1 MAVLIDNSL
10 PVAEALPRLLAAL
23 REVTGAVLE
32 APPGAGKTT
41 LVPLALLGETWLGG
55 GRILV
60 LEPRR
65 LAARMAARRMAE
77 LLGEEVGQTVGYR
90 VRMESR
96 IGPDTRIEVI
106 TEGILTRRLIGDP
119 ELAGVGAVIFDEFHE
134 RSIHTDLGLALCLEA
149 REALREDLRI
159 LVMSATLDGASVAGL
174 LGDAPVIVS
183 QGRAFPVETRHLA
196 RPEPR
201 DLDRAVTAA
210 IRQALSD
217 EPGSILA
224 FLPGEAEIR
233 RVQALLETAD
243 LGPGICIAPLF
254 GALSA
259 RDQDAAVRP
268 APDGMRKVVLATDIA
283 ETSLTI
289 EGIRIVVDGGY
300 RRKPRFDPRTGMTR
314 LETRRIARA
323 GADQRRGRAGRLEP
337 GVCYR
342 LWPEAETVAMAGFE
356 TPEIMEADLAPLALD
371 LASWGVANPADL
383 RWLDPPPSAQYAQA
397 QELLAELGAVDRQ
410 GRITGH
416 GERMTRLPMHP
427 RLAHMLIA
435 GKAAGHGGLACDIA
449 ALLDERDILGARGD
463 SDLRSRLEIL
473 RGAGAG
479 KTSRGAVERV
489 RKVSRDL
496 RGRMKIAHGHGGD
509 AGELLALAYPDRVA
523 KRRGAEG
530 RYLLRNGRGAVLPE
544 GDRLAAEDWLAVADL
559 GGAQADAR
567 IYLAAPL
574 AAARVEALFGTD
586 IERTEAIGWDDRERK
601 VVASRRHRLGAITL
615 KEEPL
620 KKPAPEAVRGAML
633 EGMRRMGP
641 EALPWTDAAR
651 QWQARVMFL
660 RGLDYRGIDW
670 PDVSDGRLMEE
681 LELWLGPFLSGVAG
695 FGALQKVDLR
705 QALASLL
712 TWDQGQTLEEGAP
725 THWTAPTGSRLP
737 LDYTAPDGPALNVRL
752 QEMLGEAETPRVA
765 GGRVAVLLHL
775 LSPAGRPLQVTR
787 DLAGFWRGSYAQVKA
802 EMKGR
807 YPKHF
812 WPDDP
817 LGAAPT
823 SRTKKSMDRGKKE
836 QPVSE
841 ARKRRL

>member
-1 MAVLIDNSL
+1 MTANRHRPESTGL
-10 PVAEALPRLLAAL
+10 PVEEALPRLRDAL
-23 REVTGAVLE
+23 RDGTGAVLE

-41 LVPLALLGETWLGG
+41 LVPLALLGEDWLGG
-55 GRILV
+55 GKILV

-77 LLGEEVGQTVGYR
+77 LLGEDVGGTVGYR

-96 IGPDTRIEVI
+96 VGPATRIEVI

-134 RSIHTDLGLALCLEA
+134 RNIHTDLGLALCLEA

-159 LVMSATLDGASVAGL
+159 LVMSATLDGAAVATLMDG
-174 LGDAPVIVS
+174 APAIAS
-183 QGRAFPVETRHLA
+183 EGRVFPVETRHLD

-201 DLDRAVTAA
+201 GLDRAMATA
-210 IRQALSD
+210 IRQALG
-217 EPGSILA
+217 EEEGSILA
-224 FLPGEAEIR
+224 FLPGEGEIR
-233 RVQALLETAD
+233 RVQALLEDAG
-243 LGPGICIAPLF
+243 LGPDVRIAPLY

-268 APDGMRKVVLATDIA
+268 APQGVRKVVLATDIA

-300 RRKPRFDPRTGMTR
+300 RRKPRFDPRSGMTR
-314 LETRRIARA
+314 LETRRVSRA

-337 GVCYR
+337 GLCYR
-342 LWPEAETVAMAGFE
+342 LWPEAETAALARFE

-371 LASWGVANPADL
+371 LACWGVADPADL
-383 RWLDPPPSAQYAQA
+383 RWPDPPPKAQYDQA
-397 QELLAELGAVDRQ
+397 RELLAELGAIDRE
-410 GRITGH
+410 GRITVH
-416 GERMTRLPMHP
+416 GTAMGRLPMHP

-449 ALLDERDILGARGD
+449 ALLGERDILGGRGD
-463 SDLRSRLEIL
+463 CDLRSRLEML
-473 RGAGAG
+473 RGKAP
-479 KTSRGAVERV
+479 RGAVERV
-489 RKVSRDL
+489 RRAAQDL
-496 RGRMKIAHGHGGD
+496 RRRMKITGDGGGD
-509 AGELLALAYPDRVA
+509 AGELLALAYPGRVA
-523 KRRGAEG
+523 KRRSAAG

-544 GDRLAAEDWLAVADL
+544 DDRLAAEDWLAVADL
-559 GGAQADAR
+559 GGTQADAR

-574 AAARVEALFGTD
+574 AVARVDALFAGD
-586 IERTEAIGWDDRERK
+586 IEQTESIEWDDRQRK
-601 VVASRRHRLGAITL
+601 VVASRRRRLGAITL

-620 KKPAPEAVRGAML
+620 AKPPPGAVLEAML
-633 EGMRRMGP
+633 AGIRRAGP
-641 EALPWTDAAR
+641 DALPWSDTAR
-651 QWQARVMFL
+651 QWSARVMFL
-660 RGLDYRGIDW
+660 ADLDYRGLDW
-670 PDVSDGRLMEE
+670 PDLSEAGLMEG
-681 LELWLGPFLSGVAG
+681 LGDWLGPFLAG
-695 FGALQKVDLR
+695 IASLDGLRKVSLE

-712 TWDQGQTLEEGAP
+712 TWQQGQALDEGAP
-725 THWTAPTGSRLP
+725 THWTAPTGSRLA
-737 LDYTAPDGPALNVRL
+737 LDYGQPDGPVLRVRL
-752 QEMLGEAETPRVA
+752 QEMLGEAETPTVA
-765 GGRVAVLLHL
+765 GGRAPVLIHF

-817 LGAAPT
+817 LSAVPT
-823 SRTKKSMDRGKKE
+823 RRSKKSMDRKK
-836 QPVSE
+836 
-841 ARKRRL
+841 

>member
-1 MAVLIDNSL
+1 MSVLIDNSL

-23 REVTGAVLE
+23 REGTGAVLE

-41 LVPLALLGETWLGG
+41 LVPLALLDETWLGKG
-55 GRILV
+55 KILV

-134 RSIHTDLGLALCLEA
+134 RSIHTDLGLALCQEA

-159 LVMSATLDGASVAGL
+159 LVMSATLDGASVAEL
-174 LGDAPVIVS
+174 LGGAPVVAS

-201 DLDRAVTAA
+201 DLDRAAAAA
-210 IRQALSD
+210 IRQALA
-217 EPGSILA
+217 EEQGSILA

-233 RVQALLETAD
+233 RVQGLLENAD
-243 LGPGICIAPLF
+243 IGPGVIVAPLY
-254 GALSA
+254 GAMPA
-259 RDQDAAVRP
+259 KEQDAAVRP
-268 APDGMRKVVLATDIA
+268 APPGVRKIVLATDIA

-300 RRKPRFDPRTGMTR
+300 RRKPRFDPQGGMTR
-314 LETRRIARA
+314 LETRRVSRA

-342 LWPEAETVAMAGFE
+342 LWPEAETAAMARFE
-356 TPEIMEADLAPLALD
+356 TPEIVEADLAPLALD
-371 LASWGVANPADL
+371 LASWGVTDPGGL
-383 RWLDPPPSAQYAQA
+383 RWLDPPPPARYAQA
-397 QELLAELGAVDRQ
+397 TELLAELGALDGQ

-416 GERMTRLPMHP
+416 GEAMAQLPLHP

-435 GKAAGHGGLACDIA
+435 GRAAGQGGLACDIA
-449 ALLDERDILGARGD
+449 ALLEERDILAGRGD
-463 SDLRSRLEIL
+463 CDLRSRLAML
-473 RGAGAG
+473 RGGG
-479 KTSRGAVERV
+479 KGVRGATGRIA
-489 RKVSRDL
+489 SAATDL
-496 RGRMKIAHGHGGD
+496 RRRMKIDGGGDAGGD

-523 KRRGAEG
+523 KRRGAQG
-530 RYLLRNGRGAVLPE
+530 RYLLRNGRGAILPE
-544 GDRLAAEDWLAVADL
+544 GDRLMSEDWLAVADL
-559 GGAQADAR
+559 GGSQADAR
-567 IYLAAPL
+567 IYMAAPL
-574 AAARVEALFGTD
+574 AAARVEALFAGD
-586 IERTEAIGWDDRERK
+586 IEDSEIVEWDDRQQK
-601 VVASRRHRLGAITL
+601 VVAVRRHRLGAIAL
-615 KEEPL
+615 REEPL
-620 KKPAPEAVRGAML
+620 KKPPAEAVTAAML
-633 EGMRRMGP
+633 AGIRRMGP
-641 EALPWTDAAR
+641 ESLPWNSGLR

-660 RGLDYRGIDW
+660 KGLHYRELDW
-670 PDVSDGRLMEE
+670 PDVSDEALGDS
-681 LELWLGPFLSGVAG
+681 LEDWLAPFLAG
-695 FGALQKVDLR
+695 IAGREALRKLDLKP
-705 QALASLL
+705 ALAALL
-712 TWDQGQTLEEGAP
+712 DWDAARALDEGAP

-737 LDYTAPDGPALNVRL
+737 LDYTGPDGPVLSLRL
-752 QEMLGEAETPRVA
+752 QEMLGQAETPAVA
-765 GGRVAVLLHL
+765 GGKVPVLLHL

-787 DLAGFWRGSYAQVKA
+787 DLAGFWQGSYAQVKA

-817 LGAAPT
+817 LGAEPT
-823 SRTKKSMDRGKKE
+823 RRSKKSMDRD
-836 QPVSE
+836 
-841 ARKRRL
+841 R